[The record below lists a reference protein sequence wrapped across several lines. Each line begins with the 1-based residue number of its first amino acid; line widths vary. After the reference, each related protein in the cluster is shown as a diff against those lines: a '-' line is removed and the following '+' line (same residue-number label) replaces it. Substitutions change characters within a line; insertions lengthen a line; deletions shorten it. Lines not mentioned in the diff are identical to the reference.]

1 MYYLNF
7 VHDQTILIIPKL
19 AKNNNNREWFVNHK
33 EGYDVLKLQYLEW
46 IEKNKIQQLI
56 LLLNY
61 VEVYISDTCPTNIVG
76 SMRITGL
83 LILRKKYQ

>member
-19 AKNNNNREWFVNHK
+19 VKNNNNREWFVNHK